1 MLSAISGIHC
11 KLESIYNDV
20 TALEISVFTIQS
32 IAAETAVFPREN
44 ILCVSRRAPNVRRR
58 GAPRCAVVAAVIPA
72 AVAAV
77 IPAVAAAVIP
87 AAIQQSCVLRAL
99 LAGWHRTAPH
109 RAHKT
114 LHAGDGRRF
123 RSLCW
128 IGV

>member
-72 AVAAV
+72 
-77 IPAVAAAVIP
+77 VAAAVIP